1 MHSNKS
7 AASRIVARC
16 GCAALRALQSIDHHA
31 MFTLCAPSTL
41 MRRSSPSLGDS
52 AIVGLSSSLVKDGME
67 RFWIEAQTECERVR
81 DKCCAVCGQTTDL
94 VCEGCLIVRYC
105 DRDCQRHAWAASHRR
120 LCAPTKLVCA
130 QIKENK
136 LLEEM
141 PSADRSH
148 KRVFVKIISQ
158 MIGDSFVMKE
168 PSFKANGRLRGKQPR
183 CTEPACENPNAI
195 GVRYVMTFSSDSGRK
210 RCACASCWTAV
221 LKEKCD
227 DMRRTFAHVGLTDGT
242 ARGVVDICSPW

>member
-1 MHSNKS
+1 MVE
-7 AASRIVARC
+7 R
-16 GCAALRALQSIDHHA
+16 
-31 MFTLCAPSTL
+31 
-41 MRRSSPSLGDS
+41 
-52 AIVGLSSSLVKDGME
+52 SSSLVKDGTDRVM
-67 RFWIEAQTECERVR
+67 IEAQTQCERVR
-81 DKCCAVCGQTTDL
+81 DKCCAICGQATNL
-94 VCEGCLIVRYC
+94 VCEGCLIARYC
-105 DRDCQRHAWAASHRR
+105 SRDCQRHDWATGHRL

-136 LLEEM
+136 LLEM
-141 PSADRSH
+141 PHVDRSQ
-148 KRVFVKIISQ
+148 KRVFVKIVAQ

-195 GVRYVMTFSSDSGRK
+195 GVRYVTSLSGEK
-210 RCACASCWTAV
+210 CCACASCWIAV

-242 ARGVVDICSPW
+242 AAGIVSICSPW

>member
-1 MHSNKS
+1 M
-7 AASRIVARC
+7 
-16 GCAALRALQSIDHHA
+16 
-31 MFTLCAPSTL
+31 

-52 AIVGLSSSLVKDGME
+52 AMVERSSSLVKDGTDRVM
-67 RFWIEAQTECERVR
+67 IEAQTHCERVR
-81 DKCCAVCGQTTDL
+81 DKCCAICGQATNL
-94 VCEGCLIVRYC
+94 VCEGCLIARYC
-105 DRDCQRHAWAASHRR
+105 SRDCQRLAWAADHRR

-141 PSADRSH
+141 PNVDRSYN
-148 KRVFVKIISQ
+148 RVFVKIISQ

-195 GVRYVMTFSSDSGRK
+195 GVRYVMSLTGVTRRK
-210 RCACASCWTAV
+210 RCACATCWIAV
-221 LKEKCD
+221 LEEKCD
-227 DMRRTFAHVGLTDGT
+227 EMRHTFAHVGLTDGT
-242 ARGVVDICSPW
+242 ARGVVDICSAW